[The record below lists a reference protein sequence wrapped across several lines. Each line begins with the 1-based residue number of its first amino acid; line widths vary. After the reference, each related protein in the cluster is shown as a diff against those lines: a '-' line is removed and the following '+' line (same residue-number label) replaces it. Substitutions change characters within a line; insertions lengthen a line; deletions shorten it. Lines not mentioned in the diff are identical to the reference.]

1 MPILCSNNQSNPKG
15 AAHACSGNSF
25 RGGVSPRFT
34 RRPKGQS
41 TVEYVLIIAII
52 VLVVLIAGPWV
63 SSAIRNQFNTVA
75 GTLGNG
81 ITKGSWESDGTGG
94 GGGPLTD
101 ADIVDPK
108 NGTAFAVY
116 SEDDHSLKFYKRR
129 GVPKVGD
136 MFNYRRVT
144 QVYTGFEDCEY
155 SAPGFDPTL
164 DNWNT
169 CETDTPWS
177 DIRNSVTRINVVDR
191 GIAPRSLAY
200 WFYRFSNLEDAD
212 LSNLDSENVSSIYR
226 LFLLSVKL
234 TSIKMPRLT
243 DACTN
248 CCDAFAN
255 CGELVSLELP
265 PSDFSNCES
274 FFHMFSDS
282 KKLILDGSDWNVQM
296 NVYHDGFNQ
305 NATGV
310 ILPKAWQ

>member
-1 MPILCSNNQSNPKG
+1 M
-15 AAHACSGNSF
+15 
-25 RGGVSPRFT
+25 
-34 RRPKGQS
+34 
-41 TVEYVLIIAII
+41 VLI
-52 VLVVLIAGPWV
+52 VGPWV

-75 GTLGNG
+75 GA
-81 ITKGSWESDGTGG
+81 IGSGTTGG
-94 GGGPLTD
+94 NFYEPE
-101 ADIVDPK
+101 DIPDPQ

-116 SEDDHSLKFYKRR
+116 SEDDHSLMFYKRR

-144 QVYTGFEDCEY
+144 QVYTGFEDREY
-155 SAPGFDPTL
+155 SAPGFDQTL
-164 DNWNT
+164 DNWDT

-212 LSNLDSENVSSIYR
+212 LSNLDSGNVSSIYR

-248 CCDAFAN
+248 CCDAFSN

-282 KKLILDGSDWNVQM
+282 KKLILDCSGWIVQM